1 MGPGLLVP
9 VRVRA
14 LSGIQD
20 AEEGLLR
27 VPRSTGMPDSS
38 DIFVNLNVP
47 VLPSF
52 VVHDIILGF
61 SLA

>member
-14 LSGIQD
+14 LSGMQL
-20 AEEGLLR
+20 AEEGLRGL
-27 VPRSTGMPDSS
+27 PWSTGMPDSS